1 MIVEDNSLQI
11 KKEINEF
18 AKDLYLSLLREGKS
32 VYLNTWGMSM
42 YPFVKGGDRIKIVPI
57 DEKEIK
63 IGDVIAVNIK
73 DINDA
78 WFFVHRVVKITG
90 CDGKRIYFTKGDFH
104 KKGLDN
110 PITIELI
117 AGKITQIQRISLDIN
132 LELPIWRHL
141 NNIIAKL
148 SFRYPRILN
157 FLSRYISL
165 IIEWRLFL
173 FKVKNRL
180 RKGKIAK

>member
-90 CDGKRIYFTKGDFH
+90 CDGKRIYLTKGDFH

-117 AGKITQIQRISLDIN
+117 AGKITQVQRMGLEIN

-148 SFRYPRILN
+148 SLRYPQILH
-157 FLSRYISL
+157 FSSRYISL